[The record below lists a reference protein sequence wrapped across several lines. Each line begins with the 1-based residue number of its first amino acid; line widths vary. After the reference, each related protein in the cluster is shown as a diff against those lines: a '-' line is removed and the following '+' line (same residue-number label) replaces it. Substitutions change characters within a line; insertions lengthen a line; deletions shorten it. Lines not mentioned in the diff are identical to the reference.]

1 MTVKIGLIVGIPL
14 LLLIIWLIWRRKKC
28 IRKIRCMG
36 EKEKC
41 ELLNSLTLPFG
52 FGYEPRQEIFIS
64 DHNAWQ
70 RGQGYE
76 ALFDKLAS
84 KFHMVIDA
92 FPVYFNYQNKT
103 WLIEF
108 WKGQYGINTGA
119 EIGVYH
125 TNRPIPEHYR
135 KQVHYNAVNDE
146 EMPYISMCLEKKC
159 KKLFFVKD
167 FHWWL
172 AAFKMGMFSQPK
184 DLILHATITFDDCSA
199 VQAFVCGLEEAGFSR
214 KTYCVQ
220 NTTVCLLIDQTNIYT
235 GIQKLHRCLIQFFN
249 RCLCALYR
257 IVTKP
262 FTNTADRLLFLYE
275 QLPWCFRRILQI
287 HAYGKKP
294 GRKTK
299 T

>member
-28 IRKIRCMG
+28 IRKIRCMV

-108 WKGQYGINTGA
+108 
-119 EIGVYH
+119 
-125 TNRPIPEHYR
+125 
-135 KQVHYNAVNDE
+135 
-146 EMPYISMCLEKKC
+146 
-159 KKLFFVKD
+159 
-167 FHWWL
+167 
-172 AAFKMGMFSQPK
+172 
-184 DLILHATITFDDCSA
+184 
-199 VQAFVCGLEEAGFSR
+199 
-214 KTYCVQ
+214 
-220 NTTVCLLIDQTNIYT
+220 
-235 GIQKLHRCLIQFFN
+235 
-249 RCLCALYR
+249 
-257 IVTKP
+257 
-262 FTNTADRLLFLYE
+262 
-275 QLPWCFRRILQI
+275 
-287 HAYGKKP
+287 
-294 GRKTK
+294 
-299 T
+299 